1 MHSLSYNQRKLP
13 ALSLCLPFIIGIAYQ
28 RLFQISTDLTSIY
41 IIVFTLLALVLI
53 DHYKRRKL
61 SSILCLILLFLLGF
75 TRSDLKEN
83 YLPDNHFA
91 IGQQNAIGII
101 QENIVERKKYRTSL
115 KVKYLETTDGYVK
128 SSGNLLCYFDKD
140 SLSQQLSPG
149 DVIYFSSDIQA
160 TRANNNPLAFDF
172 KNYLHNRGLNHQ
184 SFIRS
189 ENWLLLKSG
198 ELSFLKKFSLDLRN
212 DLLDILRKYIK
223 QPDEQAIAAALILG
237 YRNQL
242 TSEIYDAYT
251 ETGSVHVLAVSGLH
265 LGIVTKFIMVIL
277 GLIRWDNKLVKI
289 LKAVCTIAFIWL
301 FALVTGAAP
310 AVIRAATM
318 FTFITISLSFRANIY
333 NVLAASAIALL
344 MYDPFLLFQA
354 SFQFSYM
361 ALLSILYFHPIISS
375 WWIPENKLIHG
386 LWNLAV
392 VAIAAQ
398 VLVFPVTIYYFHK
411 FPLYFILSGII
422 AVPAAF
428 LIVNGALFLFLA
440 EVCCSPLNAILGP
453 LLECLIEWFLWSIM
467 TIQKL
472 PFCSIENILIRTPD
486 MILIYIALAAM
497 MIGISW
503 KKKKMILVMLIIG
516 IVYITSSCFYYY
528 QNLKQK
534 ELIVYDLNNTV
545 AIDIMSGTHLYE
557 IVSEEISEQTKSFT
571 NDNYRLS
578 KKINT
583 VQSINP
589 MDSLVS
595 DGLLCHKGYLSYR
608 NHHLLVLDNK
618 TALPKVGEI
627 HVDYLIIGKVS
638 TSKLSYALK
647 HICPENIILT
657 NANKFWEI
665 DRYKEILKNHKYH
678 YVGDDGAY
686 ITSL

>member
-1 MHSLSYNQRKLP
+1 M
-13 ALSLCLPFIIGIAYQ
+13 GIAYQ
-28 RLFQISTDLTSIY
+28 RLFQISISLTSIY
-41 IIVFTLLALVLI
+41 VVVFTLAIILLL
-53 DHYKRRKL
+53 DHYKRWNL

-83 YLPDNHFA
+83 YLPNDHFT
-91 IGQQNAIGII
+91 IGQHSAIGII

-115 KVKYLETTDGYVK
+115 KVTYLETPDGYIK

-140 SLSQQLSPG
+140 SLSKQLSPG

-160 TRANNNPLAFDF
+160 TRSNNNPLAFDF

-189 ENWLLLKSG
+189 DNWVQLKSG

-223 QPDEQAIAAALILG
+223 KPDEQAIAAALVLG

-265 LGIVTKFIMVIL
+265 LGIVT
-277 GLIRWDNKLVKI
+277 GLIIWLFSFIKWDNRFIEFLKGISTVVLV
-289 LKAVCTIAFIWL
+289 WL

-318 FTFITISLSFRANIY
+318 FTFLVISMSFRANTY
-333 NVLAASAIALL
+333 NILAASAIALL
-344 MYDPFLLFQA
+344 LYDPFLLFQA

-375 WWIPENKLIHG
+375 WWIPENKLIRG

-398 VLVFPVTIYYFHK
+398 VLVFPVTVYYFHK

-422 AVPAAF
+422 AVPGATII
-428 LIVNGALFLFLA
+428 LYGALGLFVFEPFLT
-440 EVCCSPLNAILGP
+440 SLNTVVGP
-453 LLECLIEWFLWSIM
+453 LLETIIEWFLWSIM
-467 TIQKL
+467 SIQKL

-486 MILIYIALAAM
+486 MILIYILLAAM

-503 KKKKMILVMLIIG
+503 KKKKMIFVMLIIG
-516 IVYITSSCFYYY
+516 IVYMASNCFYYY

-557 IVSEEISEQTKSFT
+557 IISGEVSDQTKSFT
-571 NDNYRLS
+571 NENYRLS

-583 VQSINP
+583 TQSINP

-595 DGLLCHKGYLSYR
+595 DGLLCQKGYLSFR

-618 TALPKVGEI
+618 TALPKVGYI
-627 HVDYLIIGKVS
+627 NVDYLIIGKVS
-638 TSKLSYALK
+638 TSKLKYALN
-647 HICPENIILT
+647 HICSENIILT

-665 DRYKEILKNHKYH
+665 DEYKEILKEHKYH